1 MTAIKWF
8 RKNNKKLLAV
18 FGVLLMVGFL
28 IPSFTGMRSQGR
40 FNGVAGYIT
49 DQNGQEVEIGLVQVQ
64 KRDVQLRV
72 MRELGLNVLCQ
83 FDGQRSPLLCQL
95 PTMGGV
101 GPFPVIATSMLF
113 FGDNQ
118 YALGVR
124 NFLQGQAMN
133 WAKDRQGYDRY
144 LEYINEL
151 TASEAG
157 RGSLYFLLLAKE
169 AHRNGIYATDKQI
182 DQVFEAYR
190 QLIERRHIR
199 PHNIQQVLRSSRM
212 SETELKQAVGD
223 YLAIV
228 RYGDMVTRQLAV
240 SEPQLR
246 KKIRDQI
253 EQKNVKGTYISFS
266 ADMFRDKT
274 GEPSEDDLQK
284 HFEKYKQFRPDE
296 IDKEENPFGFGYL
309 LPDRVQVEYLK
320 VDLSEVEKIVT
331 AEFAQLP
338 AGKQEETLQQYWA
351 AQKQQFRVPLPE
363 SEIDPCDA
371 QAPRYRDPA
380 FDEVYGK
387 VKQAW
392 QQQQSREKGQVLLAQ
407 ARETAQKQATAMNSK
422 KKNEGNSD
430 KPEETTVEKRV
441 DYEALAKK
449 LSTDKI
455 KIVFGKTEYISRQD
469 LPQEL
474 LLGDTYKMRNE
485 TPQQSLLEILFAC
498 KPLHKGTVSRLDV
511 PPMQLYEDITSLMAF
526 DYRNPAM
533 LAYMMRIVG
542 VDPEREAEGLADD
555 GRAGTISE
563 KPLPES
569 QLKTKVKDGWQ
580 NLQAYTKA
588 KKQADK
594 FAQNSEADWKKTF
607 EETNIALKD
616 PCAPAGMKPL
626 REQTLE
632 TTRQHIEWLTQ
643 TARKYPEQSR
653 RFLPQIAH
661 NTTMLFK
668 SMELAQEQRAEKEK
682 TTANKNKQPA
692 ATRAILELPS
702 QLNCMVFKD
711 LQVTS
716 PNQGEYLRRKPL
728 ATDEILRETQP
739 PLTLVHYNPDNILK
753 RSQFRENKPDEESVK

>member
-28 IPSFTGMRSQGR
+28 VPSFTGMRSQGN
-40 FNGVAGYIT
+40 FNGAIGYII
-49 DQNGQEVEIGLVQVQ
+49 DQNGEEVEISLVQVQ
-64 KRDVQLRV
+64 KSDTQLRV

-95 PTMGGV
+95 PSMGGV

-124 NFLQGQAMN
+124 HFLQGQAMN
-133 WAKDRQGYDRY
+133 WSKDREEYERF
-144 LEYINEL
+144 LEYVNEL
-151 TASEAG
+151 TASDAG
-157 RGSLYFLLLAKE
+157 RASLYFLLLAGE
-169 AHRNGIYATDKQI
+169 SHRNGIYATDKQI

-199 PHNIQQVLRSSRM
+199 PHDIQQVLRSSRM

-296 IDKEENPFGFGYL
+296 IDKEKNPFGFGYL

-320 VDLSEVEKIVT
+320 IDLSEVEKIVT

-338 AGKQEETLQQYWA
+338 AGKQEETLQKYWT

-407 ARETAQKQATAMNSK
+407 ARETARKQAATMKSK
-422 KKNEGNSD
+422 KKNESNSD
-430 KPEETTVEKRV
+430 KPEEATVEKRV
-441 DYEALAKK
+441 DYKALAEK

-455 KIVFGKTEYISRQD
+455 KVVHGKTEYISKQD

-485 TPQQSLLEILFAC
+485 APQQRLPEILFAC

-511 PPMQLYEDITSLMAF
+511 PPVQLYEDITSLTAF
-526 DYRNPAM
+526 DYRNRAM

-542 VDPEREAEGLADD
+542 VDPEREAESLTDD
-555 GRAGTISE
+555 GRAGVASE

-569 QLKTKVKDGWQ
+569 QLKIKVKDGWQ

-588 KKQADK
+588 KKQAEK

-607 EETNIALKD
+607 EETNTTLKD
-616 PCAPAGMKPL
+616 PCAPADMKPL

-653 RFLPQIAH
+653 RFLPQIARG
-661 NTTMLFK
+661 TTLLFK

-682 TTANKNKQPA
+682 TTANKDKQPT

-716 PNQGEYLRRKPL
+716 PNQSEYLRRKPL
-728 ATDEILRETQP
+728 ATDELLRENQP

-753 RSQFRENKPDEESVK
+753 RSQFRENKPDEESGK